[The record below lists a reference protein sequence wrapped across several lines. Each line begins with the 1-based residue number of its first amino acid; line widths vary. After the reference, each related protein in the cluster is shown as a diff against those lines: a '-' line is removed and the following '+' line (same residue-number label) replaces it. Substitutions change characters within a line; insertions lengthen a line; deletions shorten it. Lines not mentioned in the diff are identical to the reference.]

1 MNITNNV
8 SAKCKLKCKYT
19 FNYSLMDLT
28 GKNRGSYLLFIPTN
42 SVQRYDQATYNNKKY
57 NVKEIRI
64 YKKSIHNYGGRKIE
78 SELLIIHESVM
89 GTKLTVCIPIKIAN
103 GNSITMMDRLISHMS
118 KLAPSKGGNAGK
130 LELDTFTLNDFIP
143 KKKYLV
149 HSASSNFPVKGEY
162 VVFKEDSP
170 IYISNVGY
178 NKLSEL
184 IEEHSYN
191 KIEKLKLEGFNLLGG
206 FKEGMDHD
214 GNIDVVASEVA
225 ATITGEDGNGP
236 DDSYECYTVDEDDG
250 ESEKILQSSTPNN
263 SQGLFNDSKS
273 DNTMKNIMKYAFI
286 VLFSLGILI
295 IMTGFGFAFKKIVG
309 GGGGG
314 VGERSMRDLPP
325 VTRQPQI
332 GLV

>member
-1 MNITNNV
+1 
-8 SAKCKLKCKYT
+8 
-19 FNYSLMDLT
+19 MDLT

-78 SELLIIHESVM
+78 SELLIIHESVI

-103 GNSITMMDRLISHMS
+103 GNSITTMDRLVSHIS

-130 LELDTFTLNDFIP
+130 LDLDTFTLNDFIP
-143 KKKYLV
+143 KKKYFV
-149 HSASSNFPVKGEY
+149 HSGSSNFPVKGEY

-206 FKEGMDHD
+206 FKEG
-214 GNIDVVASEVA
+214 NTVLSKSDVV
-225 ATITGEDGNGP
+225 ATITGEDSNGT
-236 DDSYECYTVDEDDG
+236 DDFYECYTADEYDG
-250 ESEKILQSSTPNN
+250 EFEKSLQSSSPNN
-263 SQGLFNDSKS
+263 SQGFFNDSKS
-273 DNTMKNIMKYAFI
+273 SFNLKGILYLVEI
-286 VLFSLGILI
+286 LLFGLAILI
-295 IMTGFGFAFKKIVG
+295 IMSGFAFVYKKIVG

-314 VGERSMRDLPP
+314 GERSMRDLPP
-325 VTRQPQI
+325 LTPQPQT

>member
-149 HSASSNFPVKGEY
+149 HSGSSNFPVKGEY

-225 ATITGEDGNGP
+225 ATITGEDSNGP

-250 ESEKILQSSTPNN
+250 ESEKILQSSSPNN

-273 DNTMKNIMKYAFI
+273 SFDLKGILYLVEI
-286 VLFSLGILI
+286 LFFGLAILI
-295 IMTGFGFAFKKIVG
+295 IMSGFAFVYKKIVG

-314 VGERSMRDLPP
+314 GERSMRDLPP
-325 VTRQPQI
+325 LTPQPQT

>member
-78 SELLIIHESVM
+78 SELLIIHESVI

-103 GNSITMMDRLISHMS
+103 GNSITTMDRLVSHIS

-130 LELDTFTLNDFIP
+130 LDLDTFTLNDFIP
-143 KKKYLV
+143 KKKYFV
-149 HSASSNFPVKGEY
+149 HSGSSNFPVKGEY

-206 FKEGMDHD
+206 FKEG
-214 GNIDVVASEVA
+214 NTVLSKSDVV
-225 ATITGEDGNGP
+225 ATITGEDSNGT
-236 DDSYECYTVDEDDG
+236 DDFYECYTADEYDG
-250 ESEKILQSSTPNN
+250 EFEKSLQSSSPNN
-263 SQGLFNDSKS
+263 SQGFFNDSKS
-273 DNTMKNIMKYAFI
+273 SFNLKGILYLVEI
-286 VLFSLGILI
+286 LLFGLVILI
-295 IMTGFGFAFKKIVG
+295 IMSAFAFALKKIVG
-309 GGGGG
+309 GGGGRG
-314 VGERSMRDLPP
+314 WREPTDVPP
-325 VTRQPQI
+325 VIPQPQI

>member
-1 MNITNNV
+1 MI
-8 SAKCKLKCKYT
+8 
-19 FNYSLMDLT
+19 
-28 GKNRGSYLLFIPTN
+28 LF
-42 SVQRYDQATYNNKKY
+42 Q
-57 NVKEIRI
+57 
-64 YKKSIHNYGGRKIE
+64 
-78 SELLIIHESVM
+78 
-89 GTKLTVCIPIKIAN
+89 
-103 GNSITMMDRLISHMS
+103 
-118 KLAPSKGGNAGK
+118 
-130 LELDTFTLNDFIP
+130 

-225 ATITGEDGNGP
+225 ATITGEDSNGP

-263 SQGLFNDSKS
+263 SQGLFNDSKT
-273 DNTMKNIMKYAFI
+273 DNTMKNIMKYAFF
-286 VLFSLGILI
+286 VLFSLGVLI
-295 IMTGFGFAFKKIVG
+295 IMTGFGLAFKKIVG
-309 GGGGG
+309 GGGGR
-314 VGERSMRDLPP
+314 GERSMQDLPP
-325 VTRQPQI
+325 LTPQPQM

>member
-103 GNSITMMDRLISHMS
+103 GNSITMMDRLVSHMS

-149 HSASSNFPVKGEY
+149 HSGSSNFPVKGEY

-225 ATITGEDGNGP
+225 ATITGEDSNGP

-250 ESEKILQSSTPNN
+250 ESEKILQSSSPNN

-273 DNTMKNIMKYAFI
+273 SFDLKGILYLVEI
-286 VLFSLGILI
+286 LFFGLAILI
-295 IMTGFGFAFKKIVG
+295 IMSGFAFVYKKIVG

-314 VGERSMRDLPP
+314 GERSMRDLPP
-325 VTRQPQI
+325 LTPQPQT

>member
-103 GNSITMMDRLISHMS
+103 GNSITIMDRLVSHMS

-149 HSASSNFPVKGEY
+149 HSGSSNFPVKGEY
-162 VVFKEDSP
+162 IVFKEDSP
-170 IYISNVGY
+170 IYISNNGY
-178 NKLSEL
+178 KKLSEL

-191 KIEKLKLEGFNLLGG
+191 KIEKLKLEGFNLLGR

-225 ATITGEDGNGP
+225 ATITGEDSNGP

-263 SQGLFNDSKS
+263 SQGLFNDSKT
-273 DNTMKNIMKYAFI
+273 DNTMKNIMKYVFF
-286 VLFSLGILI
+286 VLFSLGVLI
-295 IMTGFGFAFKKIVG
+295 IMTGFGLAFKKIVG
-309 GGGGG
+309 GGGG
-314 VGERSMRDLPP
+314 ERSMRDLPP
-325 VTRQPQI
+325 LTPQPQT

>member
-1 MNITNNV
+1 
-8 SAKCKLKCKYT
+8 
-19 FNYSLMDLT
+19 MDLT

-103 GNSITMMDRLISHMS
+103 GNSITIMDRLVSHMS

-149 HSASSNFPVKGEY
+149 HSGSSNFPVKGEY
-162 VVFKEDSP
+162 IVFKEDSP
-170 IYISNVGY
+170 IYISNIGY

-191 KIEKLKLEGFNLLGG
+191 KIEKLKLEGFNLLGR

-225 ATITGEDGNGP
+225 ATITGEDSNGP

-263 SQGLFNDSKS
+263 SQGLFNDSKT
-273 DNTMKNIMKYAFI
+273 DNTMKNIMKYVFF
-286 VLFSLGILI
+286 VLFSLGVLI
-295 IMTGFGFAFKKIVG
+295 IMTGFGLAFKKIVG
-309 GGGGG
+309 GGGG
-314 VGERSMRDLPP
+314 ERSMRDLPP
-325 VTRQPQI
+325 LTPQPQT

>member
-1 MNITNNV
+1 
-8 SAKCKLKCKYT
+8 
-19 FNYSLMDLT
+19 MDLT

-103 GNSITMMDRLISHMS
+103 GNSITMMDRLVSHIS

-149 HSASSNFPVKGEY
+149 HSGSSNFPVKGEY
-162 VVFKEDSP
+162 IVFKEDSP

-214 GNIDVVASEVA
+214 GNIDLVESEA
-225 ATITGEDGNGP
+225 LPTITGEDSNGNGP
-236 DDSYECYTVDEDDG
+236 DDSYECYVDEDDG
-250 ESEKILQSSTPNN
+250 ESEKILLSTSPNN
-263 SQGLFNDSKS
+263 SQELFNDSKS
-273 DNTMKNIMKYAFI
+273 SFDWKGWLYLVEILLFGLTILFIM
-286 VLFSLGILI
+286 S
-295 IMTGFGFAFKKIVG
+295 GFAFVYKKIFG
-309 GGGGG
+309 GGGRGDG
-314 VGERSMRDLPP
+314 SMTDIPP
-325 VTRQPQI
+325 VTPQQKI
-332 GLV
+332 SLV

>member
-89 GTKLTVCIPIKIAN
+89 GTKLTLCIPIKIAN
-103 GNSITMMDRLISHMS
+103 GNSITTMDRLVSHIS

-130 LELDTFTLNDFIP
+130 LDLDTFTLNDFIP
-143 KKKYLV
+143 KKKYFV
-149 HSASSNFPVKGEY
+149 HSGSSNFPVKGEY

-225 ATITGEDGNGP
+225 ATITGEDSNGP

-263 SQGLFNDSKS
+263 SQGLFNDSKT
-273 DNTMKNIMKYAFI
+273 DNTMRNIMKYAFF
-286 VLFSLGILI
+286 VLFSLGVLI
-295 IMTGFGFAFKKIVG
+295 IMTGFGLAFKKIVG

-314 VGERSMRDLPP
+314 ERSMRDLPP
-325 VTRQPQI
+325 LTRQPQA

>member
-8 SAKCKLKCKYT
+8 LKCKLKCKYT

-42 SVQRYDQATYNNKKY
+42 SVQRYDQATYDNKKY

-78 SELLIIHESVM
+78 SELLIIHESVI

-103 GNSITMMDRLISHMS
+103 GNSITTMDRLVSHIS

-130 LELDTFTLNDFIP
+130 LDLDTFTLNDFIP
-143 KKKYLV
+143 KKKYFV
-149 HSASSNFPVKGEY
+149 HSGSSNFPVKGEY

-206 FKEGMDHD
+206 FKEG
-214 GNIDVVASEVA
+214 NTVLSKSDVV
-225 ATITGEDGNGP
+225 ATITGEDSNGT
-236 DDSYECYTVDEDDG
+236 DDFYECYTADEYDG
-250 ESEKILQSSTPNN
+250 EFEKSLQSSSPNN
-263 SQGLFNDSKS
+263 SQGFFNDSKS
-273 DNTMKNIMKYAFI
+273 FFNFKGLIYLVEIISIGLA
-286 VLFSLGILI
+286 ILI
-295 IMTGFGFAFKKIVG
+295 IMSVFAFVYKQIFG

-314 VGERSMRDLPP
+314 E
-325 VTRQPQI
+325 
-332 GLV
+332 